1 MIHYVVACEL
11 VFYCPTL
18 WQDATDS
25 SLRLRWDGG
34 RDEGEIEESNR
45 ANGSQKDRTGKRL
58 HECMEGLRVKG
69 IQVMGPV
76 EERDR

>member
-1 MIHYVVACEL
+1 MPQSAHS
-11 VFYCPTL
+11 
-18 WQDATDS
+18 DS
-25 SLRLRWDGG
+25 VGIGG

-45 ANGSQKDRTGKRL
+45 ANGSQKDRKGERL
-58 HECMEGLRVKG
+58 QECREGLRVKG